1 MAKKNRRVRPETF
14 RLGPRLLDAT
24 RGINSRAAM
33 EVRLQA
39 RYKGLEP
46 DHRVIGITPD
56 GTLLSA
62 DSFQEF
68 AEKARA
74 YREGR

>member
-14 RLGPRLLDAT
+14 RLGPRLLDAA

-46 DHRVIGITPD
+46 DRVIGITPD